1 MHRLGFL
8 PVAML
13 ALAVPSVAPRA
24 ETMPKPTADYSAEGT
39 ITSGKGSN
47 PATVRHGAGKL
58 RIDTHVDGKK
68 AAIYVDL
75 AARTATVVSQRL
87 GQKIAMEI
95 DPERAS
101 DAVNMLDR
109 DAKRVGEATV
119 AGETC
124 DEYEF
129 ETSKGH
135 KVMTC
140 VTRDGIALRTRDVS
154 RNRVVWEASEVKRAP
169 QDAAQF
175 VLPADAIPLQVPKLR

>member
-1 MHRLGFL
+1 MPRLGFL
-8 PVAML
+8 PFAL
-13 ALAVPSVAPRA
+13 IALAIPAAAHA
-24 ETMPKPTADYSAEGT
+24 ESLPKPTADYVAEGT

-47 PATVRHGAGKL
+47 PATVRHGAGKI
-58 RIDTHVDGKK
+58 RVDTQVDGKK

-75 AARTATVVSQRL
+75 TARTATVVSQRM
-87 GQKIAMEI
+87 GQKIAMQI

-109 DAKRVGEATV
+109 DAKRVGEAKI

-135 KVMTC
+135 TVLIC
-140 VTRDGIALRTRDVS
+140 VTHDGIALRTRDVS
-154 RNRVVWEASEVKRAP
+154 RNRVVWEASQVTRAP
-169 QDAAQF
+169 QNAAQF
-175 VLPADAIPLQVPKLR
+175 VLPSDAIPLQVPKLR